1 MGLFD
6 GQIEKLG
13 NKLSTSFKEKA
24 ISYEKEWTTEKD
36 PGKTMLL
43 KIKYNIMNDIADVI
57 RDALNSDS

>member
-13 NKLSTSFKEKA
+13 NKLSNSFKERA
-24 ISYEKEWTTEKD
+24 LDLEKEWAAEKD

-43 KIKYNIMNDIADVI
+43 KIKYNIYNDIA
-57 RDALNSDS
+57 SK